1 MTLNKFL
8 LPGIIILLII
18 FIIVC
23 VIYDNNTNI
32 NTNTNKDKELFN
44 NVIANSNANSNVI
57 ANSNANSNA
66 SNNKKKT
73 EKDNRFFTCYV
84 KMTNVDPQFID
95 NYKTLNGKKAKCGLC
110 ENAILETQ
118 IDPCPTNNQGIV
130 NGKCNQNI
138 KIYSSMGID
147 IPFNKYITPD
157 NIFNFFCLH
166 P

>member
-1 MTLNKFL
+1 MIKKSNMTLNKFL

-18 FIIVC
+18 LIIVY
-23 VIYDNNTNI
+23 VIYDTNTNTNINI
-32 NTNTNKDKELFN
+32 NTNTNNDNDKELFN
-44 NVIANSNANSNVI
+44 NVVSSN
-57 ANSNANSNA
+57 
-66 SNNKKKT
+66 K

-157 NIFNFFCLH
+157 NIFNFFCLSGSNN
-166 P
+166 

>member
-1 MTLNKFL
+1 MSLNKFL

-23 VIYDNNTNI
+23 VIYD
-32 NTNTNKDKELFN
+32 TNTNKNKELFN
-44 NVIANSNANSNVI
+44 NVVS
-57 ANSNANSNA
+57 NSNA
-66 SNNKKKT
+66 SNNKKDKDKDKDKDKNK
-73 EKDNRFFTCYV
+73 EKDYRFFTCYL
-84 KMTNVDPQFID
+84 KMSNVDPQFID

-130 NGKCNQNI
+130 SGNCNQNI

-157 NIFNFFCLH
+157 NIFKFFCLDGFNN
-166 P
+166 